1 MIKYMLCYIFHLSA
15 EYIFKG
21 EVMVF
26 SSTVFLFIFL
36 PVTYLLYLICKP
48 TAVRNIILIIA
59 SLFFYAY
66 GEPMAVFLMIA
77 SIIVNY
83 FFGLGMD
90 GKYKKPLLILS
101 VIFNL
106 LMLYVFKYLSFSVS
120 LVNDITGAGIPV
132 PQITLPVGIS
142 FFTFQAMSY
151 VIDVYKEPKLKEKN
165 ILNIFLYI
173 SLFPQLIAGP
183 IVKFSD
189 LADQIKKR
197 SITLEKTTLG
207 IRRFIYGLAKKM
219 LIANTMGQI
228 ADAAFNS
235 DVNNMGAGALWIGA
249 AAYTFQI
256 FFDFSGYS
264 DMAIGLGKMFG
275 FEFKEN
281 FNYPL
286 AADSMQDFWRKWNI
300 SVSTWFKEYV
310 YIPLGGNR
318 KGKLRTGINKC
329 IVFFLTGLWH
339 GANLTFIVWGLM
351 HGMFLLL
358 EQYGIIFFVKGKP
371 EKNILV
377 KIISHIYVILV
388 AMFAFIFFRA
398 DSIGAAGAYIGR
410 MFTGFGAEA
419 VFSGSVYSLAFT
431 PYAVITLVF
440 AVIFSTDVIR
450 RISNALQSK
459 GKAELSEYIGSAVT
473 LGLFALCVMNLF
485 TASYNPF
492 IYFRF

>member
-1 MIKYMLCYIFHLSA
+1 
-15 EYIFKG
+15 
-21 EVMVF
+21 MVF

-36 PVTYLLYLICKP
+36 PVTYILYLICKK
-48 TAVRNIILIIA
+48 TIIRNIILIAA
-59 SLFFYAY
+59 SLVFYAY
-66 GEPMAVFLMIA
+66 GEPQAVFLMIL

-83 FFGLGMD
+83 LFGLGMTS
-90 GKYKKPLLILS
+90 KHKKTLLIIS
-101 VIFNL
+101 IIFNL
-106 LMLYVFKYLSFSVS
+106 LMLYVFKYLSFSAQ
-120 LVNDITGAGIPV
+120 LVNDITGLGIPV
-132 PQITLPVGIS
+132 PTIELPVGIS

-151 VIDVYKEPKLKEKN
+151 VIDVYNEPQLKEKN

-189 LADQIKKR
+189 LAEQINTR

-228 ADAAFNS
+228 ADAAFNNPVDS
-235 DVNNMGAGALWIGA
+235 MSAGSLWIGA
-249 AAYTFQI
+249 VAYMLQI

-281 FNYPL
+281 FNYPF

-310 YIPLGGNR
+310 YIPLGGNK
-318 KGKLRTGINKC
+318 KGKLRTSINKC

-339 GANLTFIVWGLM
+339 GANLTFVVWGLI

-358 EQYGIIFFVKGKP
+358 EQYGVIFFVKK
-371 EKNILV
+371 KNILP
-377 KIISHIYVILV
+377 KIVSHIYVLLV

-398 DSIGAAGAYIGR
+398 DNLWAACCYIGR
-410 MFTGFGAEA
+410 MFTGFGGEN
-419 VFSGSVYSLAFT
+419 VMSSSVLSLTLT
-431 PYAVITLVF
+431 PYALVTVVF
-440 AVIFSTDVIR
+440 AVIFSTNIIPKLRDK
-450 RISNALQSK
+450 LTEK
-459 GKAELSEYIGSAVT
+459 KKAVLGEYIGSAAT
-473 LGLFALCVMNLF
+473 LVLFALCIMNLF
-485 TASYNPF
+485 TATYNPF

>member
-1 MIKYMLCYIFHLSA
+1 
-15 EYIFKG
+15 
-21 EVMVF
+21 MVF

-36 PVTYLLYLICKP
+36 PVTYILYLICRNIK
-48 TAVRNIILIIA
+48 VRNIILIIA

-66 GEPMAVFLMIA
+66 GEPKAVFLMIL
-77 SIIVNY
+77 SIIANY
-83 FFGLGMD
+83 LFGLGMD
-90 GKYKKPLLILS
+90 GRFRKPLLIIS

-106 LMLYVFKYLSFSVS
+106 LMLYVFKYLSFSAQ
-120 LVNDITGAGIPV
+120 LINDITGLGIPV
-132 PQITLPVGIS
+132 PAITLPVGIS

-183 IVKFSD
+183 IVKYSD
-189 LADQIKKR
+189 LAEQISKR
-197 SITLEKTTLG
+197 SITIEKTTLG

-228 ADAAFNS
+228 ADAAFDS
-235 DVNNMGAGALWIGA
+235 QSSELSAGALWIGA
-249 AAYTFQI
+249 AAYMLQI

-281 FNYPL
+281 FNYPY
-286 AADSMQDFWRKWNI
+286 AADSMQMFWRRWNI

-351 HGMFLLL
+351 HGLFLLL
-358 EQYGIIFFVKGKP
+358 EQYGVIFFVKDKFR
-371 EKNILV
+371 KNIFGS
-377 KIISHIYVILV
+377 IISHIYVILV
-388 AMFAFIFFRA
+388 AMFAFVFFRA
-398 DSIGAAGAYIGR
+398 DSLGNACSYIAG
-410 MFTGFGAEA
+410 MFTGFGQEF
-419 VFSGSVYSLAFT
+419 VLSSNVYALAFT
-431 PYAVITLVF
+431 PYTAVTLVF
-440 AVIFSTDVIR
+440 AVIFSTDIIR
-450 RISNALQSK
+450 RISEKL
-459 GKAELSEYIGSAVT
+459 KAVNKAGLSEYIGCGAS
-473 LGLFALCVMNLF
+473 LCLFVLCVMNLF

>member
-1 MIKYMLCYIFHLSA
+1 
-15 EYIFKG
+15 
-21 EVMVF
+21 MVF
-26 SSTVFLFIFL
+26 SSTVFLFMFL
-36 PVTYLLYLICKP
+36 PLTYLLYLICKNI
-48 TAVRNIILIIA
+48 TVRNVILIIA

-66 GEPMAVFLMIA
+66 GEPKAVLLMIL

-90 GKYKKPLLILS
+90 KKYKSQILILS

-120 LVNDITGAGIPV
+120 LFDNITGLNIPV
-132 PQITLPVGIS
+132 PIISLPVGIS

-151 VIDVYKEPKLKEKN
+151 VIDVYKEPELKEKN

-189 LADQIKKR
+189 LADQIKNRKV
-197 SITLEKTTLG
+197 TMDKTTLG

-228 ADAAFNS
+228 ADAAFNYPS
-235 DVNNMGAGALWIGA
+235 SEMSAGALWIGA
-249 AAYTFQI
+249 AAYMLQI

-286 AADSMQDFWRKWNI
+286 SSDSMQEFWRRWNI

-339 GANLTFIVWGLM
+339 GANLTFVVWGLM
-351 HGMFLLL
+351 HGLFLFL
-358 EQYGIIFFVKGKP
+358 EQYEIIFFVKDKY
-371 EKNILV
+371 KNNIAR
-377 KIISHIYVILV
+377 KIISHIYVLLV

-398 DSIGAAGAYIGR
+398 DNIGAACSYIGR
-410 MFTGFGAEA
+410 MFTGFDQGNML
-419 VFSGSVYSLAFT
+419 SSYVYSLAFT
-431 PYAVITLVF
+431 PYTAIVLVF
-440 AVIFSTDVIR
+440 AAAFSTDIIR
-450 RISNALQSK
+450 RISHKFEELNK
-459 GKAELSEYIGSAVT
+459 KAISEYIGSAVS
-473 LGLFALCVMNLF
+473 LILFALCVMNLF
-485 TASYNPF
+485 TATYNPF